1 MWVRTFQT
9 PNVGCWNTLVL
20 LFKWCD
26 LKLGNAPQPM
36 VRHWISHIWR
46 QTQITVLVAY
56 HIYILFIYHF
66 ISLWIPHMDPYAFFF
81 GNREPM
87 IYIYI
92 YTWMLVQIGY
102 PNSWMVTT
110 KDRFIS
116 VVPQVSNFDPQPCIY
131 IYIYAY
137 VWCDSS
143 PNGIEPTILRNG
155 RYTKIGSWIEKL
167 MTFDYLT

>member
-1 MWVRTFQT
+1 
-9 PNVGCWNTLVL
+9 
-20 LFKWCD
+20 
-26 LKLGNAPQPM
+26 
-36 VRHWISHIWR
+36 
-46 QTQITVLVAY
+46 
-56 HIYILFIYHF
+56 
-66 ISLWIPHMDPYAFFF
+66 MDPYAFFF

-131 IYIYAY
+131 AY
-137 VWCDSS
+137 V
-143 PNGIEPTILRNG
+143 
-155 RYTKIGSWIEKL
+155 
-167 MTFDYLT
+167 